1 MSPLGAGRTSALAY
15 REGIPAGDGPGPP
28 LLCLHGFPENS
39 FMWRGLLDAAADAG
53 HHGYAPDLP
62 GSGKSPA
69 DPPATWER
77 LVEAVDAFAAEL
89 ELDPVVLVA
98 HDWGGLIG
106 LRWACDN
113 PGRVAALVI
122 ADSGF
127 FPDGKWHGMAAGL
140 RTPGTGEELVE
151 AMTRETFGGLM
162 NAVSPAMEEE
172 AIDAYWQ
179 SLGTPEGQQA
189 ILEMYR
195 SGDFEKLAPYE
206 GALARLGLP
215 TLILW
220 GENDEFSPVAGAH
233 RFHSEIPG
241 SELMVIEDAG
251 HFVFADAPERSTG
264 AVLSFLGS
272 L

>member
-1 MSPLGAGRTSALAY
+1 
-15 REGIPAGDGPGPP
+15 
-28 LLCLHGFPENS
+28 
-39 FMWRGLLDAAADAG
+39 MWRELLTAAAEAG
-53 HHGYAPDLP
+53 HRGYAPDMP
-62 GSGKSPA
+62 GSGDSPA

-77 LVEAVDAFAAEL
+77 LVEAVEAFVAEL
-89 ELDPVVLVA
+89 GLEPVVLVA

-113 PGRVAALVI
+113 SERVVALVI

-127 FPDGKWHGMAAGL
+127 FPDGRWHGMAAAL

-162 NAVSPAMEEE
+162 NAVSPAMGEE
-172 AIDAYWQ
+172 AIDAYWA
-179 SLGTPEGQQA
+179 SLGTPEGRQA

-215 TLILW
+215 TLIIW

-233 RFHSEIPG
+233 RFHREIPG
-241 SELMVIEDAG
+241 SRLEVIENAG
-251 HFVFADAPERSTG
+251 HFVFADAPERSTD
-264 AVLSFLGS
+264 AVLGFLDS

>member
-1 MSPLGAGRTSALAY
+1 VSPLGAGRTSALAY
-15 REGIPAGDGPGPP
+15 REGVPAGDERPSP

-39 FMWRGLLDAAADAG
+39 FMWRGLLEAAAAAG
-53 HHGYAPDLP
+53 HRGYAPDMP
-62 GSGKSPA
+62 GSGESPA

-77 LVEAVDAFAAEL
+77 LVEAVDGFAAEL
-89 ELDPVVLVA
+89 DLGPVVLVA

-106 LRWACDN
+106 LRWACDH
-113 PGRVAALVI
+113 PERVAALVI

-127 FPDGKWHGMAAGL
+127 FPDGKWHGMAAAL
-140 RTPGTGEELVE
+140 RKPGTGEELVE
-151 AMTRETFGGLM
+151 AMTRESFGGLM

-179 SLGTPEGQQA
+179 SLGTSEGQRA
-189 ILEMYR
+189 TLEMYR

-206 GALARLGLP
+206 GALARLGVP

-220 GENDEFSPVAGAH
+220 GEDDEFSPVAGAH
-233 RFHSEIPG
+233 RFHREIPG
-241 SELMVIEDAG
+241 SQLEVIEGAG
-251 HFVFADAPERSTG
+251 HFVFADAPEASTA
-264 AVLSFLGS
+264 AVLRFIDS